1 MSRAECPREQ
11 EVLDAIASSRWP
23 SRLGEDLARHVDG
36 CAFCKDLGFV
46 AEALNSDF
54 SSAIEQARVPTAG
67 LVWWRAE
74 IRTRQE
80 SLRVASR
87 PITLAH
93 YVGAGSAAVIALTL
107 LLTLI
112 DFGNLASFSLFNLI
126 PDSLP
131 IPMIFGTLGA
141 FAILASIALYV
152 VLSDK

>member
-23 SRLGEDLARHVDG
+23 DRLGEDLARHVDV

-54 SSAIEQARVPTAG
+54 TLAIEQARVPTAG

-74 IRTRQE
+74 IRARQE

-87 PITLAH
+87 PITLAR
-93 YVGAGSAAVIALTL
+93 YIGVGSAAVVALTL

-141 FAILASIALYV
+141 FAILASVALYLA
-152 VLSDK
+152 LSDK